1 MKKLISVI
9 LAIIIFAGLMPFAA
23 FAEDAPAQDTPAE
36 SSQNI
41 VSEVPAAENKEEA
54 PAQGQDNVA
63 EIKDVEIKEDAPA
76 AEENKSGPVAP
87 VIPEAPVAPSAP
99 EMPDLEGLSDEEAN
113 KKIAAYNE
121 AVELYNGQ
129 VEVFNQEMETYLSNV
144 DEYNRQAEAYN
155 EAAAGINAEAEEHNS
170 AEDAKEADYNA
181 SMEDYNKRL
190 DVYTSNLAK
199 IEKLD
204 AQHKDK
210 IEGQM
215 NMLGEIGRVDSE
227 SIYGLGT
234 VLEEDYYVSYGRRS
248 VKLGNAGDLVIS
260 WDDLAPTA
268 DHSTITVQESD
279 NKSGTSHLVA
289 NLHIYQDFESAAALN
304 DYLAENGYDCMNI
317 TVDDANNCIIIPA
330 ALIEHLAM
338 MEFEIVEADANDT
351 ITVSGHNS
359 VFGNGTSYLTPRFIE
374 GYTAGSSWYS
384 TMTTFMTNAADYDS
398 DWLGNTTFS
407 FENGTCDYASIKNT
421 LNINEYMFN
430 RYNNPEPVK
439 PEEFTANRM
448 ELLPVLSAIEANA
461 QSLSILNGMALR
473 EIKKPEVKPAPAV
486 TPTKPAPIKPAPSE
500 PVVNEPEAEPVI
512 AEIIVDAPV
521 PMAAAPVTEA
531 VHVAQIDVQPVPLAE
546 APVSLE
552 KDPGGGSFALLNII
566 LNIAA
571 ALLAVI
577 KLLRRRNEGVSE
589 IKSLGMLP
597 FAAMLILNILTC
609 DPRLPMVIV
618 NQWTPLFVIGF
629 AASVLLMFRRK
640 EERV

>member
-87 VIPEAPVAPSAP
+87 VMPEAPKAPSAP
-99 EMPDLEGLSDEEAN
+99 ETPDLEGLSDEEAN

-121 AVELYNGQ
+121 EVDLYNSQ
-129 VEVFNQEMETYLSNV
+129 VEAFNQEMEAYLSSV
-144 DEYNRQAEAYN
+144 DEYNEQVEAYN
-155 EAAAGINAEAEEHNS
+155 EAAAGINAEAEEHNN
-170 AEDAKEADYNA
+170 AEDAKEAEYNA
-181 SMEDYNKRL
+181 SMDTYNKRL
-190 DVYTSNLAK
+190 DVYNSNLAK

-210 IEGQM
+210 IDGQM
-215 NMLGEIGRVDSE
+215 DTLGDIGRVDSE

-234 VLEEDYYVSYGRRS
+234 VLEEDYYVTYGRRS

-260 WDDLAPTA
+260 WDDLDPTA
-268 DHSTITVQESD
+268 DHKTITVDESTD
-279 NKSGTSHLVA
+279 KSGTSHKVA
-289 NLHIYQDFESAAALN
+289 NLHIYQDFESAAAMN

-338 MEFEIVEADANDT
+338 MEFEIVSADANDT

-359 VFGNGTSYLTPRFIE
+359 VFGNGTSYLTPRFFE
-374 GYTAGSSWYS
+374 GYTAGNYWYTS
-384 TMTTFMTNAADYDS
+384 MTTFMTNAADYDS

-407 FENGTCDYASIKNT
+407 FENGTCDYASVKNT
-421 LNINEYMFN
+421 LNINEYLFN
-430 RYNNPEPVK
+430 RYSNPEPVK

-448 ELLPVLSAIEANA
+448 ELLPVFSVIEANA
-461 QSLSILNGMALR
+461 QSLSALNGMALR
-473 EIKKPEVKPAPAV
+473 EIKKPAADPAPAVRPTPPAPVKPAPAE
-486 TPTKPAPIKPAPSE
+486 PTES
-500 PVVNEPEAEPVI
+500 EPEAEPVI
-512 AEIIVDAPV
+512 EEIIADVPA
-521 PMAAAPVTEA
+521 PMAAPIVET
-531 VHVAQIDVQPVPLAE
+531 VHVAQIDSQPVPLAE
-546 APVSLE
+546 TPVVLE
-552 KDPGGGSFALLNII
+552 KDSGNGSFALLNII
-566 LNIAA
+566 LNIVA